1 MYQGTSEL
9 FNELIKA
16 PSRTF
21 KARLVGET
29 EIIDKGFRTL
39 KVNLLSNEN
48 KNTLSIGGIT
58 ASELEVEIDGL
69 SGVVTGKEFD
79 VQIGL
84 LTDFEN
90 KVYEWVSI
98 GKFTAQKPTTRAYT
112 TKFTAYDRFVSK
124 LGGLYLSSLTYPATG
139 KAILDEISALSG
151 VPIKTDGI
159 TALNFPM
166 RTTLGDNGETTQVN
180 PFDGFTYRETIG
192 YIAMA
197 YGKFATVNRN
207 GEVELRWYTDNGYR
221 IEKNMS
227 YDDIEVAQTEFSVDY
242 LNVVVNNDRNNPIQK
257 GEGVTGVTVGS
268 PIFTEEMLNY
278 AYGQISGFK
287 YLPTTLSFKGD
298 PRIDLGDIVTVVKSD
313 STEIKVPIMSLD
325 FDFDGG
331 LVCKVGS
338 YGDTE
343 QSNNTYASN
352 PNSQRYNRLYT
363 DILLLNQAI
372 ANKVTA
378 EYVEARYVSTANLDA
393 IQADIT
399 QAVIRDLETEFLTA
413 DEADIKYAN
422 IELSNIAVADVGRLF
437 ADVGLITDL
446 VVVDGHITGVLDSVT
461 INANNIT
468 SGTLTTDRLVIRG
481 TDKSIVYELNNIDGA
496 LQAKEVDTL
505 NGEIITPRTI
515 NADRIVANTITS
527 SELNTDEIFANSAII
542 KKIFSE
548 DVEATGTIIGA
559 TLKGAYAEITN
570 GFIGGFDIKN
580 NFLGFLESAPYQDLT
595 TSEEKM
601 SYWYSFMIRPES
613 YNNTFAPT
621 TKVFWLGAHPNIVG
635 SNLDENGFYDE
646 SRLNYPLY
654 FTADGGAYF
663 SKGKIG
669 RWEIVNSTSLVGTF
683 DNYSDTTGILAQLK
697 SESTG
702 EITQSTRLHSGG
714 ILAQNYGGNIDS
726 YIALG
731 YAGILGSANIPNSAY
746 ARDTKFIDIIQVPQL
761 NSSNNVVGIRT
772 ELDLSADIINL
783 KAQPSQASGVT
794 RIPSVINTDMEF
806 RNGLDVYAYYNN
818 DDKRVSL
825 RGLADSKVSK
835 SGDTMTGSLDI
846 SSPNFPALNLTRE
859 GTTTGGNY
867 TAIQF
872 NNDSGMLGGIAMNTV
887 SGDLNA
893 VNANGVGFPI
903 LDKRNYNQYAL
914 PLSGGTVTGAST
926 FSKMLTTSEGSIVA
940 AQANEANW
948 GTAGYVVI
956 AKIVVKKTYMSNST
970 LMLTLSSFS
979 SRTRAEGKI
988 YVRFTNSNIV
998 ASTAVSEILTY
1009 GTPAMYY
1016 VLTQDTNAKTATLE
1030 LIAQKAA
1037 YESLAIKDMST
1048 SSHFRY
1054 RVNMTFPMTFE
1065 STLRSGAV
1073 AATTYN
1079 PWTTVA
1085 TASGSSVTSLSLNA
1099 GSAYIL
1105 NYMVN
1110 NGMSYMFSVSPTSN
1124 NSFIVN
1130 NIGGGGAGVSI
1141 SVSGTTITFTC
1152 SAATSSTVYTV
1163 KYIELK

>member
-242 LNVVVNNDRNNPIQK
+242 LNVIVNNDRNNPIQK

-313 STEIKVPIMSLD
+313 GIEIKVPIMSLD

-363 DILLLNQAI
+363 VILLLNQAI

-527 SELNTDEIFANSAII
+527 SELNADEIFANSAII

-548 DVEATGTIIGA
+548 DVEATGTITGVKLVGA
-559 TLKGAYAEITN
+559 EAEIKKGT
-570 GFIGGFDIKN
+570 IGGWSIDDTTLTGGNVTLNSDGTITSFGTN
-580 NFLGFLESAPYQDLT
+580 NEIIFGSGQDYT
-595 TSEEKM
+595 
-601 SYWYSFMIRPES
+601 
-613 YNNTFAPT
+613 
-621 TKVFWLGAHPNIVG
+621 LGANWQWSESGNVEVDIASIEFKAGHLVLNDLITLTGEGFRYDDGTVSNKILQFNPNGIY
-635 SNLDENGFYDE
+635 SN
-646 SRLNYPLY
+646 
-654 FTADGGAYF
+654 
-663 SKGKIG
+663 KINA
-669 RWEIVNSTSLVGTF
+669 EIVNAKMSMATTELNATKAYIGPDGLTS
-683 DNYSDTTGILAQLK
+683 S
-697 SESTG
+697 
-702 EITQSTRLHSGG
+702 
-714 ILAQNYGGNIDS
+714 GNIL
-726 YIALG
+726 IQG
-731 YAGILGSANIPNSAY
+731 ANLKLVKTLPS
-746 ARDTKFIDIIQVPQL
+746 T
-761 NSSNNVVGIRT
+761 T
-772 ELDLSADIINL
+772 ADIECEGVITANDVNVPLLADNTGDTYMPTPIAGAL
-783 KAQPSQASGVT
+783 KANNNRLPDSLPTMKSFMGSYYGKSGSGTSNTWYNVISSRHNNGINDGSKYGMYLYSNMTASGVNLAWNKQT
-794 RIPSVINTDMEF
+794 NGTWQGE
-806 RNGLDVYAYYNN
+806 RNILDNVNCGDYAVP
-818 DDKRVSL
+818 KTGGS
-825 RGLADSKVSK
+825 
-835 SGDTMTGSLDI
+835 MTGALDI
-846 SSPNFPALNLTRE
+846 SSSSFPMINLTRLDSSWTAGIKFNNNLGVLGAFGMAE
-859 GTTTGGNY
+859 VNGSLIRYASDISTKYDILDTGNY
-867 TAIQF
+867 SSYTA
-872 NNDSGMLGGIAMNTV
+872 
-887 SGDLNA
+887 
-893 VNANGVGFPI
+893 
-903 LDKRNYNQYAL
+903 
-914 PLSGGTVTGAST
+914 PL
-926 FSKMLTTSEGSIVA
+926 KK
-940 AQANEANW
+940 
-948 GTAGYVVI
+948 GTATGTSFSITFNKYSSYI
-956 AKIVVKKTYMSNST
+956 LSLYNST
-970 LMLTLSSFS
+970 DM
-979 SRTRAEGKI
+979 A
-988 YVRFTNSNIV
+988 
-998 ASTAVSEILTY
+998 
-1009 GTPAMYY
+1009 AMYSI
-1016 VLTQDTNAKTATLE
+1016 LGLN
-1030 LIAQKAA
+1030 
-1037 YESLAIKDMST
+1037 
-1048 SSHFRY
+1048 
-1054 RVNMTFPMTFE
+1054 
-1065 STLRSGAV
+1065 
-1073 AATTYN
+1073 
-1079 PWTTVA
+1079 
-1085 TASGSSVTSLSLNA
+1085 SGSFRLNVLDNSGSFTTSLS
-1099 GSAYIL
+1099 
-1105 NYMVN
+1105 
-1110 NGMSYMFSVSPTSN
+1110 
-1124 NSFIVN
+1124 
-1130 NIGGGGAGVSI
+1130 
-1141 SVSGTTITFTC
+1141 GTTLTI
-1152 SAATSSTVYTV
+1152 SGSGLSSSNVYTY
-1163 KYIELK
+1163 KMIELK

>member
-124 LGGLYLSSLTYPATG
+124 LGGLYKSSLTYPASG

-151 VPIKTDGI
+151 VPIKTYGI

-166 RTTLGDNGETTQVN
+166 RTVLGDNGETTHVN

-313 STEIKVPIMSLD
+313 GTEIKVPIMSLD

-363 DILLLNQAI
+363 EILLLNQAI

-399 QAVIRDLETEFLTA
+399 QAVIRDLETEFLTV
-413 DEADIKYAN
+413 DTADIRYAN
-422 IELSNIAVADVGRLF
+422 IELTNIEVANVGRLL
-437 ADVGLITDL
+437 ADVGLITNM
-446 VVVDGHITGVLDSVT
+446 VIKDGHVTGVLDSVT

-481 TDKSIVYELNNIDGA
+481 TDKSIVYELNNISGA

-515 NADRIVANTITS
+515 NADRIIANSITS
-527 SELNTDEIFANSAII
+527 GELNADEIFANSAII
-542 KKIFSE
+542 SKIFAQ
-548 DVEATGTIIGA
+548 DVTATGTITGVKLIGA
-559 TLKGAYAEITN
+559 EAEIKKGT
-570 GFIGGFDIKN
+570 IGGWEIATDYLYAKKKIGSDTRLA
-580 NFLGFLESAPYQDLT
+580 FLQ
-595 TSEEKM
+595 
-601 SYWYSFMIRPES
+601 
-613 YNNTFAPT
+613 
-621 TKVFWLGAHPNIVG
+621 VPNSISSWIFSVQK
-635 SNLDENGFYDE
+635 EDE
-646 SRLNYPLY
+646 SGNRAGLWYV
-654 FTADGGAYF
+654 TAEGNQTMIGSLTVNSDVNIGGHL
-663 SKGKIG
+663 SVSQITNDLLINGDL
-669 RWEIVNSTSLVGTF
+669 IVNEDLIVSGNVSIDNGLVVNNPGSQALTLNNPDSEDLVGMYF
-683 DNYSDTTGILAQLK
+683 FNKLGYL
-697 SESTG
+697 
-702 EITQSTRLHSGG
+702 
-714 ILAQNYGGNIDS
+714 GNI
-726 YIALG
+726 YMETVGGGL
-731 YAGILGSANIPNSAY
+731 Y
-746 ARDTKFIDIIQVPQL
+746 RDGHL
-761 NSSNNVVGIRT
+761 
-772 ELDLSADIINL
+772 
-783 KAQPSQASGVT
+783 
-794 RIPSVINTDMEF
+794 
-806 RNGLDVYAYYNN
+806 
-818 DDKRVSL
+818 
-825 RGLADSKVSK
+825 
-835 SGDTMTGSLDI
+835 
-846 SSPNFPALNLTRE
+846 
-859 GTTTGGNY
+859 
-867 TAIQF
+867 
-872 NNDSGMLGGIAMNTV
+872 
-887 SGDLNA
+887 
-893 VNANGVGFPI
+893 I
-903 LDKRNYNQYAL
+903 LDDTSVVDNLLSTATDL
-914 PLSGGTVTGAST
+914 PLSANQGREL
-926 FSKMLTTSEGSIVA
+926 KEKWIWKKLTLNDNGLSYTNIPTD
-940 AQANEANW
+940 ANELD
-948 GTAGYVVI
+948 VVVMVRDGI
-956 AKIVVKKTYMSNST
+956 GST
-970 LMLTLSSFS
+970 HYFHDVHIINFKSVYHNYTL
-979 SRTRAEGKI
+979 
-988 YVRFTNSNIV
+988 
-998 ASTAVSEILTY
+998 
-1009 GTPAMYY
+1009 
-1016 VLTQDTNAKTATLE
+1016 
-1030 LIAQKAA
+1030 
-1037 YESLAIKDMST
+1037 
-1048 SSHFRY
+1048 
-1054 RVNMTFPMTFE
+1054 
-1065 STLRSGAV
+1065 
-1073 AATTYN
+1073 
-1079 PWTTVA
+1079 
-1085 TASGSSVTSLSLNA
+1085 
-1099 GSAYIL
+1099 
-1105 NYMVN
+1105 
-1110 NGMSYMFSVSPTSN
+1110 
-1124 NSFIVN
+1124 
-1130 NIGGGGAGVSI
+1130 
-1141 SVSGTTITFTC
+1141 
-1152 SAATSSTVYTV
+1152 
-1163 KYIELK
+1163 

>member
-29 EIIDKGFRTL
+29 ETIDKGFRTL

-69 SGVVTGKEFD
+69 SGVVTGKEYN

-124 LGGLYLSSLTYPATG
+124 LGGLYKSSLTYPASG

-166 RTTLGDNGETTQVN
+166 RTVLGDNGETTQVN

-242 LNVVVNNDRNNPIQK
+242 LNVIVNNDRNNPIQK

-313 STEIKVPIMSLD
+313 GAEIKVPIMSLD

-461 INANNIT
+461 INANSIT

-496 LQAKEVDTL
+496 LQSKEVDTL

-527 SELNTDEIFANSAII
+527 SELNADEIFANRAII

-548 DVEATGTIIGA
+548 DVEATGTITGA

-601 SYWYSFMIRPES
+601 SHWYSFMIRPES

-646 SRLNYPLY
+646 TKLDYPLY

-669 RWEIVNSTSLVGTF
+669 RWEIVNNTSLVGTF
-683 DNYSDTTGILAQLK
+683 DLYNDNTGILAQFK

-702 EITQSTRLHSGG
+702 EITKSTRLYYGG
-714 ILAQNYGGNIDS
+714 ITVN
-726 YIALG
+726 
-731 YAGILGSANIPNSAY
+731 GISNST
-746 ARDTKFIDIIQVPQL
+746 D
-761 NSSNNVVGIRT
+761 
-772 ELDLSADIINL
+772 INL
-783 KAQPSQASGVT
+783 DITSSGIST
-794 RIPSVINTDMEF
+794 NDK
-806 RNGLDVYAYYNN
+806 LDISATSIDLNAGT
-818 DDKRVSL
+818 S
-825 RGLADSKVSK
+825 
-835 SGDTMTGSLDI
+835 I
-846 SSPNFPALNLTRE
+846 SSPNFPVLKLTRT
-859 GTTTGGNY
+859 GTTTNY

-872 NNDSGMLGGIAMNTV
+872 NNDNGMLGGIAMNTV

-893 VNANGVGFPI
+893 VDANGVGFPI

-1054 RVNMTFPMTFE
+1054 RVDMTFPMTFE

-1079 PWTTVA
+1079 PWTITGTA
-1085 TASGSSVTSLSLNA
+1085 TGTSFSVTLNKYSSYILSLYNSTDMAAMYSILGLNSGSFRLNVLDNSGSFTTSLS
-1099 GSAYIL
+1099 
-1105 NYMVN
+1105 
-1110 NGMSYMFSVSPTSN
+1110 
-1124 NSFIVN
+1124 
-1130 NIGGGGAGVSI
+1130 
-1141 SVSGTTITFTC
+1141 GTTLTI
-1152 SAATSSTVYTV
+1152 SGSGLSSSNVYTY
-1163 KYIELK
+1163 KMIELR